1 MAQHSITLQRLDIR
15 RESPDQ
21 PQVRALLGALDAYL
35 AGLYEPQHNHIL
47 DVLALLSPQVCFL
60 VARQDERVLA
70 CGAYRRMPGEGAT
83 HGQPYGEVKRMMV
96 DLPARGRGVGAALLG
111 QLEARLRDEGLGLA
125 LLETGAAQRQAVS
138 LYERCGYVRRTS
150 FAGYPDNGLSLFY
163 QRRLQP

>member
-1 MAQHSITLQRLDIR
+1 QCLDIR

-47 DVLALLSPQVCFL
+47 DVQALLSPQVCFL

-83 HGQPYGEVKRMMV
+83 RGQAYGEIKRMMV

-163 QRRLQP
+163 QKRLQP